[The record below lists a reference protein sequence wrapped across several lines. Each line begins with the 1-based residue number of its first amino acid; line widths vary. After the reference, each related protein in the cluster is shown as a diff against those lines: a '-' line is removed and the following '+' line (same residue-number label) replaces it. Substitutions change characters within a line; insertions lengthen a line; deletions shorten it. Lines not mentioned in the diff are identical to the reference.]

1 MGIEDKQLAA
11 EFRAQFDVSRT
22 VKSIMHKKAKLAR
35 VHTEITIQKK
45 PKRYTKEEKS
55 FIIEHKQAGKTLEQM
70 ITNFQQKFGSEHMNE
85 GLKVKWYRFA
95 NVQSGQRAT
104 RGKEQSKKFASSESA
119 NDQIPINR
127 ESTCT
132 PGTRKRK
139 RAAARGDEQSD
150 ASSPQDNAEA
160 ARPSDQTMQHAQRT
174 DRPGGRR
181 AAGR

>member
-1 MGIEDKQLAA
+1 
-11 EFRAQFDVSRT
+11 
-22 VKSIMHKKAKLAR
+22 
-35 VHTEITIQKK
+35 
-45 PKRYTKEEKS
+45 
-55 FIIEHKQAGKTLEQM
+55 M

-127 ESTCT
+127 ESRST

-160 ARPSDQTMQHAQRT
+160 ARPSDQTTQHAAANRQA
-174 DRPGGRR
+174 RR
-181 AAGR
+181 STRSRQVKKGSVDAEPTAPRQSKRLKSTR